1 MCLMALDLRD
11 AEDAMY
17 SLDRTRFYGRELEIE
32 FAQGDRKTPSEMRG
46 RERTRRTRSPHS
58 HGRHEDRGRRR
69 SRSRSPYARDRS
81 PRYPPGDQCLQD
93 KPKRR
98 LYTESNEWSL
108 HLQRRSRRHSY
119 SRSRSRSRSRDRRRQ
134 SYSPRSTPAQAWHRA
149 CASWRGPSKASAF
162 SCRTRAMPSPKKSC
176 ATNKS
181 TTANSVLLLLTSS
194 FVSTPSSSNFPS
206 VGDCNTR
213 SRSYSRSRSR
223 SQSSHLGSKGKSRDR
238 SPYEIID
245 ESRGEKSRSKSPE

>member
-1 MCLMALDLRD
+1 MSSRYSRPPNSSLFIRNVPDGTRPDDLRSLFGKYGPLTDVYIPVDYYTRRPRGFAYVQFEDLRD

-58 HGRHEDRGRRR
+58 HGRHDERGRRR

-81 PRYPPGDQCLQD
+81 P
-93 KPKRR
+93 
-98 LYTESNEWSL
+98 
-108 HLQRRSRRHSY
+108 RRSRRHSY

-134 SYSPRSTPAQAWHRA
+134 SYSPR
-149 CASWRGPSKASAF
+149 
-162 SCRTRAMPSPKKSC
+162 
-176 ATNKS
+176 
-181 TTANSVLLLLTSS
+181 
-194 FVSTPSSSNFPS
+194 
-206 VGDCNTR
+206 R

-245 ESRGEKSRSKSPE
+245 ESREKSRSKSPE

>member
-1 MCLMALDLRD
+1 MSSRYSRPPNSSLFIRNVPDGTRPDDLRSLFGKYGPLTDVYIPVDYYTRRPRGFAYVQFEDLRD

-46 RERTRRTRSPHS
+46 RERMRRTRSPYG

-81 PRYPPGDQCLQD
+81 PR
-93 KPKRR
+93 
-98 LYTESNEWSL
+98 
-108 HLQRRSRRHSY
+108 RSRRHSY
-119 SRSRSRSRSRDRRRQ
+119 SRSRSRDRRRQ
-134 SYSPRSTPAQAWHRA
+134 SYSPR
-149 CASWRGPSKASAF
+149 
-162 SCRTRAMPSPKKSC
+162 
-176 ATNKS
+176 
-181 TTANSVLLLLTSS
+181 
-194 FVSTPSSSNFPS
+194 
-206 VGDCNTR
+206 R

-245 ESRGEKSRSKSPE
+245 ESREKSRSKSPE

>member
-1 MCLMALDLRD
+1 MSSRYSRPPNSSLFIRNVPDGTRPDDLRSLFGKYGPLTDVYIPVDYYTRRPRGFAYVQFEDLRD

-46 RERTRRTRSPHS
+46 RERMRRTRSPYG
-58 HGRHEDRGRRR
+58 HGRHDERGRRR

-81 PRYPPGDQCLQD
+81 P
-93 KPKRR
+93 
-98 LYTESNEWSL
+98 
-108 HLQRRSRRHSY
+108 
-119 SRSRSRSRSRDRRRQ
+119 
-134 SYSPRSTPAQAWHRA
+134 
-149 CASWRGPSKASAF
+149 
-162 SCRTRAMPSPKKSC
+162 
-176 ATNKS
+176 
-181 TTANSVLLLLTSS
+181 
-194 FVSTPSSSNFPS
+194 
-206 VGDCNTR
+206 R

-245 ESRGEKSRSKSPE
+245 ESREKSRSKSPE